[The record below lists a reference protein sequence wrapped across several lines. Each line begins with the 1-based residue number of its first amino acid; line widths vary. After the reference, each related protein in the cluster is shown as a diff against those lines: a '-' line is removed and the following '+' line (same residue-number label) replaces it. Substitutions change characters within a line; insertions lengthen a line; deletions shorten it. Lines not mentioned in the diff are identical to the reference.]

1 SEEEAYDVQPLT
13 AEAVETYEPQWGI
26 AEEETESEESP
37 SETEEE
43 AYDLQPLT
51 AEASE
56 TYEPQWGIAE
66 EEESEAESP
75 DSDERGYDL
84 PPLQVGASEPYEP
97 QWGAVLDEN
106 SAENIAYSDTQ
117 ENLEEPYEPRWGAAT
132 TDDAEAPDQPAMSSP
147 EGSTGELDDMSWLT
161 DDIFAETRGLK
172 PADAEATGNAVF
184 EQQAQ
189 SDDEPSHE
197 DLLASQQA
205 EPDAVQEARDEDF
218 LASLQDEE
226 QVETPADSQLLD
238 AIGDEQ
244 AAEPE
249 NSEDFIAAMDMLEAS
264 GHEAPQAEFDV
275 ESRRA

>member
-1 SEEEAYDVQPLT
+1 
-13 AEAVETYEPQWGI
+13 
-26 AEEETESEESP
+26 
-37 SETEEE
+37 
-43 AYDLQPLT
+43 
-51 AEASE
+51 
-56 TYEPQWGIAE
+56 
-66 EEESEAESP
+66 
-75 DSDERGYDL
+75 
-84 PPLQVGASEPYEP
+84 
-97 QWGAVLDEN
+97 
-106 SAENIAYSDTQ
+106 
-117 ENLEEPYEPRWGAAT
+117 
-132 TDDAEAPDQPAMSSP
+132 MSSP

-275 ESRRA
+275 ESRRAGFDEDFLASLDTLDQMQSSGQSHVGDDLFSSWEGENVSP